1 MYYYFKAD
9 ILKGTI
15 TYSTDKSFLANEVTI
30 SARRAFE
37 VLNMNKRGEKPEKL
51 DDEFSGRESQ
61 RSKDLLEQE
70 SLTRFD
76 KTKGGKNRKK
86 ETKRAGITKQC
97 VSGSCRSR

>member
-51 DDEFSGRESQ
+51 VTNSPDVN
-61 RSKDLLEQE
+61 RSVQ
-70 SLTRFD
+70 
-76 KTKGGKNRKK
+76 KTCWN
-86 ETKRAGITKQC
+86 KRA
-97 VSGSCRSR
+97 

>member
-37 VLNMNKRGEKPEKL
+37 VLNMNKRGEKPENWMTNSP
-51 DDEFSGRESQ
+51 DVN
-61 RSKDLLEQE
+61 RSVQ
-70 SLTRFD
+70 
-76 KTKGGKNRKK
+76 KTCWS
-86 ETKRAGITKQC
+86 KRA
-97 VSGSCRSR
+97 

>member
-37 VLNMNKRGEKPEKL
+37 VLNMNKREK
-51 DDEFSGRESQ
+51 
-61 RSKDLLEQE
+61 
-70 SLTRFD
+70 
-76 KTKGGKNRKK
+76 
-86 ETKRAGITKQC
+86 A
-97 VSGSCRSR
+97 

>member
-1 MYYYFKAD
+1 M
-9 ILKGTI
+9 
-15 TYSTDKSFLANEVTI
+15 TI

-86 ETKRAGITKQC
+86 KQKGQASQNNASAAPVEAGNGQTPDAPKESTGS
-97 VSGSCRSR
+97 SG